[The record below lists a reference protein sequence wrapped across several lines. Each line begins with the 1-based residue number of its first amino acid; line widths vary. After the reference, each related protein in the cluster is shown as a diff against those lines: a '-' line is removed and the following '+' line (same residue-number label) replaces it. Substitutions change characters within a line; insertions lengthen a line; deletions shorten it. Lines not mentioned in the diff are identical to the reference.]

1 LSISTFKTIQDN
13 EGADEMRKRNV
24 LAIVLFITLFLGSI
38 CLYFFNSYQIKDN
51 KSKTE
56 SLRLELES
64 LKSEK
69 ESLIKA
75 NFQLIET
82 NSNLSEKVSKLKPI
96 KN

>member
-1 LSISTFKTIQDN
+1 M
-13 EGADEMRKRNV
+13 DEMRKRNV
-24 LAIVLFITLFLGSI
+24 LAIVLFSALFLGSI

-56 SLRLELES
+56 SLKIELQS

-82 NSNLSEKVSKLKPI
+82 NSSLSEKVKKLKPI
-96 KN
+96 KK